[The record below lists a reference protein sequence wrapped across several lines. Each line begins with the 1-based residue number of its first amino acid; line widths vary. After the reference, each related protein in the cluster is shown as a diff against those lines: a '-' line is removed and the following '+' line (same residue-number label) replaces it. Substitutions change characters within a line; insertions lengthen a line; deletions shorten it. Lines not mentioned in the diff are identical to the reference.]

1 MNPFMQIPI
10 TIGSYPILDE
20 PPLYGNVA
28 AAAIL
33 QQPSA
38 PALSSA
44 IVSNTVVA
52 LPASDGH
59 QRPSAPFPENGKT
72 LAPPPSIS
80 KILINF

>member
-28 AAAIL
+28 AAAAAIP

-38 PALSSA
+38 PALPLVSA
-44 IVSNTVVA
+44 SRAGVA
-52 LPASDGH
+52 VPASDGH
-59 QRPSAPFPENGKT
+59 ERPSAPFPENGKT
-72 LAPPPSIS
+72 LSFSIN
-80 KILINF
+80 LHFTR